1 MRNSTDFGHHRVLS
15 KTGDYALRAL
25 LVLARRGVGRP
36 LSAEMLAELTG
47 APANYMGKTLH
58 ALARAGLVRGTRGPT
73 GGFALV
79 VAPEAITISRI
90 ADVFAE
96 APRLRRCLLGTGDCD
111 AANPCAAH
119 HRWTRVA
126 SATREPLTTTT
137 LADLIADS
145 ARDGAISPQDH
156 ARLHHVPGAAVGAR

>member
-1 MRNSTDFGHHRVLS
+1 MRNSTDFGDHRVLT

-36 LSAEMLAELTG
+36 LPADALAEATG

-73 GGFALV
+73 GGFALA
-79 VAPEAITISRI
+79 VAPEAITIARI

-96 APRLRRCLLGTGDCD
+96 PPAARRCLLGTGPCS
-111 AANPCAAH
+111 ATNPCGAH
-119 HRWTRVA
+119 HRWMRVVTA
-126 SATREPLTTTT
+126 MREPLATTTIADL
-137 LADLIADS
+137 LADAEL
-145 ARDGAISPQDH
+145 DGIPAPKHSVRLSHSPR
-156 ARLHHVPGAAVGAR
+156 AAAGAL